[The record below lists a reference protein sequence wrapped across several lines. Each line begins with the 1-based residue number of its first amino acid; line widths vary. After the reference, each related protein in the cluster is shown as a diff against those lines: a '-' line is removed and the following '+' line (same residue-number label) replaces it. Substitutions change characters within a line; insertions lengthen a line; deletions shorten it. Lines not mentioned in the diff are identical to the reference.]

1 MSRDIVPID
10 ERGLFWKDPFFSTT
24 WDEFDKMRQDMM
36 SRSKGFWDNVNKDMA
51 NFDEAVKKS
60 HAEMDMSIAPF
71 RPQLPSWAI
80 PDTVKDKL
88 MPMMTKS
95 NDEVIKV
102 TNDDQ
107 KFEVTLDVSEYKP
120 EELKVTTVNNTL
132 AIEGKHESHKSDQD
146 NTPMSTASGSSSVM
160 RQFSRKW
167 TLPTDADPNN
177 VVSNLSSDGILM
189 ITAPRKGAIGSQVPI
204 QKAIN

>member
-1 MSRDIVPID
+1 M
-10 ERGLFWKDPFFSTT
+10 G
-24 WDEFDKMRQDMM
+24 M

-80 PDTVKDKL
+80 PDTV
-88 MPMMTKS
+88 

-146 NTPMSTASGSSSVM
+146 NTPMSTASGSSHV
-160 RQFSRKW
+160 
-167 TLPTDADPNN
+167 
-177 VVSNLSSDGILM
+177 
-189 ITAPRKGAIGSQVPI
+189 
-204 QKAIN
+204 

>member
-1 MSRDIVPID
+1 M
-10 ERGLFWKDPFFSTT
+10 
-24 WDEFDKMRQDMM
+24 
-36 SRSKGFWDNVNKDMA
+36 
-51 NFDEAVKKS
+51 
-60 HAEMDMSIAPF
+60 
-71 RPQLPSWAI
+71 
-80 PDTVKDKL
+80 
-88 MPMMTKS
+88 
-95 NDEVIKV
+95 

-132 AIEGKHESHKSDQD
+132 AIEGKHEAHKSDQD

-189 ITAPRKGAIGSQVPI
+189 ITAPRKGAIASQVPI

>member
-71 RPQLPSWAI
+71 RPQP
-80 PDTVKDKL
+80 L
-88 MPMMTKS
+88 MVPHS
-95 NDEVIKV
+95 
-102 TNDDQ
+102 
-107 KFEVTLDVSEYKP
+107 
-120 EELKVTTVNNTL
+120 
-132 AIEGKHESHKSDQD
+132 
-146 NTPMSTASGSSSVM
+146 
-160 RQFSRKW
+160 
-167 TLPTDADPNN
+167 LPTNLPHSRRTF
-177 VVSNLSSDGILM
+177 SNFLH
-189 ITAPRKGAIGSQVPI
+189 R
-204 QKAIN
+204 